1 MRKDTKQG
9 EEDMKFI
16 KDKNE
21 KTRNYLFQKNK
32 ITVVAFIIVF
42 IIIVAL
48 LISVFTTSSQI

>member
-1 MRKDTKQG
+1 MKKDTKQG
-9 EEDMKFI
+9 EEDMKLI

-48 LISVFTTSSQI
+48 LISVFATSSHI

>member
-9 EEDMKFI
+9 EEDMKLI

-48 LISVFTTSSQI
+48 LISVFATSSQI

>member
-9 EEDMKFI
+9 EENMKLV

-32 ITVVAFIIVF
+32 ITVLAFIIVLV
-42 IIIVAL
+42 ILIAL
-48 LISVFTTSSQI
+48 LVSVFATSSQI